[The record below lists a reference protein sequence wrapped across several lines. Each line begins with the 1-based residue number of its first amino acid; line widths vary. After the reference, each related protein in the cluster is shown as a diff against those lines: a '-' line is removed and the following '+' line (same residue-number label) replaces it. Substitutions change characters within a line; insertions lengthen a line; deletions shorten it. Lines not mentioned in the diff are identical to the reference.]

1 VVKKLS
7 GTLNR
12 IKNKGVR
19 MTQAEYE
26 LYLKEMCLTA
36 MRLYPDVLM
45 NDLDVSDDIFRAVYA
60 RLKNELNPA

>member
-1 VVKKLS
+1 MEE
-7 GTLNR
+7 
-12 IKNKGVR
+12 GVR

-45 NDLDVSDDIFRAVYA
+45 NDLDINDDIFKTVYA
-60 RLKNELNPA
+60 RLKNELNPS